1 MNRFTVSLSVIVL
14 AGLAVVGGQESSAS
28 AFFDRFAA
36 EWMRRQPGQAT
47 ATRYFSG
54 AEQNALDRLLAPE
67 TDDFARE
74 TVALARRGL
83 KELAALDRARMT
95 DAERVSAD
103 QMRWQLE
110 VIVEG
115 ERFRDYDW
123 SLDQF
128 NGANVRLPNLMT
140 VVHPVRSEAD
150 ARTYIARLGEMDVR
164 IAEATTRS
172 TVRASKGIIPPA
184 FILRSTISQM
194 RQFVAPAPRQNPLV
208 GTFVDRMNAVPAL
221 TATLKDQLTEEAT
234 SVVEREVYPAWRQG
248 IAALESQLPRA
259 TEDAGLWRF
268 KDGAEAYAHN
278 LKLYTTTNMTAAEIH
293 RLGLSEVS
301 RIEAEMDAVL
311 RKLGRTS
318 GTVKER
324 ITALEREMRY
334 PETDEGRR
342 QIMADI
348 DVMIRD
354 AEKRASL
361 VFDVRPKTTVIAQP
375 YPEFRWASA
384 AASYAPPPLDGS
396 RPGIY
401 QMPLRTDYMTR
412 FGLRTL
418 VYHETVPG
426 HHFQVALSVENPSL
440 PKFRQVRAFGGMS
453 AASEGWALYA
463 ERLVAEEG
471 WYEGDPEGRL
481 GQLNDELFRARRLG
495 VDTGLHAMRWTR
507 QQAIDYGIDSSEV
520 ERYVVYAGQ
529 ACSYKVGQLEIIRL
543 RDKARSALGARF
555 DTRQFH
561 NVVLGAGVVP
571 LSVLAAE
578 VDAYIRR

>member
-47 ATRYFSG
+47 ATRYFGG

-172 TVRASKGIIPPA
+172 TVQASRGIIPPA

-208 GTFVDRMNAVPAL
+208 GTFVERMNAVPAL
-221 TATLKDQLTEEAT
+221 TATLKDQLTAEAT

-278 LKLYTTTNMTAAEIH
+278 LKQYTTTNMTAAEIH
-293 RLGLSEVS
+293 QLGLSEVS

-311 RKLGRTS
+311 RKLGLYEWDGERTNHGARARDEVPGDRRRPSSNHGRHRRDDSRCGEARQS
-318 GTVKER
+318 GLRRAPENGSHRAALPRISMGER
-324 ITALEREMRY
+324 RRELR
-334 PETDEGRR
+334 T
-342 QIMADI
+342 
-348 DVMIRD
+348 
-354 AEKRASL
+354 
-361 VFDVRPKTTVIAQP
+361 
-375 YPEFRWASA
+375 A
-384 AASYAPPPLDGS
+384 AARRIAAGD
-396 RPGIY
+396 
-401 QMPLRTDYMTR
+401 
-412 FGLRTL
+412 
-418 VYHETVPG
+418 
-426 HHFQVALSVENPSL
+426 L
-440 PKFRQVRAFGGMS
+440 P
-453 AASEGWALYA
+453 
-463 ERLVAEEG
+463 
-471 WYEGDPEGRL
+471 D
-481 GQLNDELFRARRLG
+481 
-495 VDTGLHAMRWTR
+495 
-507 QQAIDYGIDSSEV
+507 
-520 ERYVVYAGQ
+520 
-529 ACSYKVGQLEIIRL
+529 
-543 RDKARSALGARF
+543 
-555 DTRQFH
+555 
-561 NVVLGAGVVP
+561 
-571 LSVLAAE
+571 AAE
-578 VDAYIRR
+578 D